1 VEAGLRI
8 ELTIISVPWV
18 VWGFFKLITPF
29 IDPLTR
35 EKLKFNEDTKLYVP
49 AEQLWTENGGQL
61 NFEYDHS
68 VYWPT
73 LSKICAEKRATLKE
87 RWEKAGKRYGESEVY
102 LKGGNTANDEATAL
116 PLAPASDKTEVATIN
131 QGEVKLSNDTNTPS
145 AVLESGK
152 TETSPPKQ
160 E

>member
-1 VEAGLRI
+1 M
-8 ELTIISVPWV
+8 
-18 VWGFFKLITPF
+18 WGFFKLITPF

-73 LSKICAEKRATLKE
+73 LSKICAERRAALKE

-102 LKGGNTANDEATAL
+102 LKGGNTPNDEVNPL
-116 PLAPASDKTEVATIN
+116 PLAPASDKTEVATVS
-131 QGEVKLSNDTNTPS
+131 QGDVKLSNDISSPS
-145 AVLESGK
+145 AVLESDK
-152 TETSPPKQ
+152 TETSTP
-160 E
+160 EEE